1 MIISEIK
8 RAIWV
13 HFLSFGIVLVF
24 SHNALANEVQIG
36 NETFQTN
43 WGDSSNAKFI
53 NSNVCFDDIS
63 ITLKN
68 NQNVIYPNVCVRL
81 KIEAESDRPQ
91 EQNIIFESN
100 TMPIRF
106 TSRKRSGEIYQ
117 FWLRDFANDDT
128 DDFKSFFYQFNS
140 QQTALFGSMCKRIS
154 DKDWLQRNMNYSFQ
168 SSGIPREVLQA
179 FDKNKALSRIV
190 SISERCFETVESKIG
205 KLSIVQETFLPKICG
220 YKTTAELLTIIRI
233 KEIQRGLK
241 NRGLYDGPLDGVMGS
256 GSCAGFEKYMVC
268 GEVSD
273 PNSGFLAEDLINIQ
287 NPEPNFVKSC
297 YGTQQKVT
305 NTKQELEGLKLKH
318 KLEVENYTRYIN
330 VLEDRITK
338 ANSELVATQ
347 KTHDAEIA
355 SNARYT
361 AELEARISQANSEL
375 LTAERL
381 HEVEITSFERYT
393 AELEARISQANS
405 ELEAAQKTYDAEIAS
420 NARYTAELEAKI
432 SQANSELLTAERSHE
447 EEVNKFASLVTNLR
461 NQLDLVSLDAANA
474 KNEFELKIKN
484 LERSAKDFDIVFASL
499 KLELQKIQTSENQL
513 KDSLARREAE
523 ITSFERYTAELEDR
537 ISQANSELL
546 AVQKTYEAELGEM
559 KGVVEEAQLKLQLVD
574 ETTLK
579 LIGRV
584 IAADINTQLEVGKA
598 LDDQN
603 FNHEEAIT
611 SLQETKEKLS
621 QLETDKKVTE
631 EKLSIALEQLSLL
644 KTMHQKAKEEIN
656 DLRMKRDLMNENA
669 KENNTDPNA
678 SAGDVESIT
687 QKYTDKLTEEIE
699 RCLRLSAYTLPDGT
713 YIKVAFDLFTNGKIV
728 FDSFNLLESD
738 ISNTLQKRTAFQA
751 IKRAARSCEK
761 NGYSLP
767 PKEYEIWKSLT
778 LTFYFTNINID

>member
-36 NETFQTN
+36 TETFQTN

-91 EQNIIFESN
+91 EHNLIFESN

-106 TSRKRSGEIYQ
+106 KSRKRSGENYQ

-140 QQTALFGSMCKRIS
+140 QQIALFGSMCKRIS

-338 ANSELVATQ
+338 VNSELLATQ

-361 AELEARISQANSEL
+361 AELEARISRTNSEL
-375 LTAERL
+375 EAAQKT

-393 AELEARISQANS
+393 AEV
-405 ELEAAQKTYDAEIAS
+405 
-420 NARYTAELEAKI
+420 EAKI

-484 LERSAKDFDIVFASL
+484 LERSAKDFDIDFASL

-767 PKEYEIWKSLT
+767 PKEYGIWKSLT
-778 LTFYFTNINID
+778 LTFYFNKY

>member
-106 TSRKRSGEIYQ
+106 TSRKRSGENYQ

-190 SISERCFETVESKIG
+190 SISERCFEIVESKIG

-338 ANSELVATQ
+338 VNSELVATQ

-375 LTAERL
+375 
-381 HEVEITSFERYT
+381 
-393 AELEARISQANS
+393 
-405 ELEAAQKTYDAEIAS
+405 EAAQKTHDAEIAS

-484 LERSAKDFDIVFASL
+484 LERSAKDFDIDFASL

-584 IAADINTQLEVGKA
+584 IAADINTQLVVGKA

-621 QLETDKKVTE
+621 QLEIDKKVTE

>member
-43 WGDSSNAKFI
+43 WGDSSSAKFI

-106 TSRKRSGEIYQ
+106 TSRKRSGENYQ

-338 ANSELVATQ
+338 VNSELVATQ

-375 LTAERL
+375 
-381 HEVEITSFERYT
+381 
-393 AELEARISQANS
+393 
-405 ELEAAQKTYDAEIAS
+405 EAAQKTHDAEIAS

-484 LERSAKDFDIVFASL
+484 LERSAKDFDIDFASL

-559 KGVVEEAQLKLQLVD
+559 KGVVEEAQFKLQLVD

-584 IAADINTQLEVGKA
+584 IAADINTQLVVGKA

-621 QLETDKKVTE
+621 QLEIDKKVTE